1 MSKATDDL
9 KKLSGLPP
17 EVFAKSTDQI
27 RVRTERF
34 RQLYANNMQVGF
46 SSWDLA
52 ITFGEITGE
61 QDGKP
66 VIEETVRVIMTRE
79 IAKVLSTILKNHI
92 DVYEQHV
99 GELKLPVIETTETP
113 ATEAEGEGE
122 PALEAATD
130 TKQKPVV

>member
-9 KKLSGLPP
+9 KKRSGLP
-17 EVFAKSTDQI
+17 EEAFAKATDQV

-34 RQLYANNMQVGF
+34 RQIYANNMQVGF

-66 VIEETVRVIMTRE
+66 IIEETVRVIMTRE
-79 IAKVLSTILKNHI
+79 IAKILSTILKNHI
-92 DVYEQHV
+92 DLYEEHF
-99 GELKLPVIETTETP
+99 GELRMPLESVAKESPGS
-113 ATEAEGEGE
+113 EGE
-122 PALEAATD
+122 AAEKTE
-130 TKQKPVV
+130 

>member
-1 MSKATDDL
+1 MSKETDDL
-9 KKLSGLPP
+9 KKRSGLP
-17 EVFAKSTDQI
+17 EEAFAKSTDQI

-92 DVYEQHV
+92 DIYEEHF
-99 GELKLPVIETTETP
+99 GELKLPVVETTEAPET
-113 ATEAEGEGE
+113 EGESV
-122 PALEAATD
+122 PAIAAVTED
-130 TKQKPVV
+130 KRKPVV